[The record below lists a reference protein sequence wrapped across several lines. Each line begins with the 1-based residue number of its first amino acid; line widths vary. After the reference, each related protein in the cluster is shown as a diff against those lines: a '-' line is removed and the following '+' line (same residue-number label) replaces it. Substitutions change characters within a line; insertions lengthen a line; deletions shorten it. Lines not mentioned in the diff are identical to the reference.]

1 MRRTYRSLIALAL
14 AGSLFG
20 SASALA
26 APENYRIDET
36 HSFINFSISHLGFS
50 YLKGRFNE
58 LSGSF
63 VYDPDNPSS
72 NSITVEV
79 KTASIDSNHAERDK
93 HLRGKDFF
101 NVNKYPVATFKTT
114 SFEPK
119 GEDGILKG
127 ELTMLGVTK
136 PIEVEVTF
144 VGAGKDPW
152 GGYRRGYV
160 GKTTIKRSDW
170 GMTYDLGPAAETVDL
185 EFVIEGIRE

>member
-1 MRRTYRSLIALAL
+1 MRMTRPLIAFAL
-14 AGSLFG
+14 AGSLF
-20 SASALA
+20 ASNAMA
-26 APENYRIDET
+26 APETYEIDPT

-50 YLKGRFNE
+50 FLQGRFNDI
-58 LSGSF
+58 SGSF
-63 VYDPDNPSS
+63 VYDADNPRA

-93 HLRGKDFF
+93 HLRGKDFL
-101 NVNKYPVATFKTT
+101 NVDKYPTATFKTT

-119 GEDGILKG
+119 GEDGV
-127 ELTMLGVTK
+127 LTGDLTLHGVTK
-136 PIEVEVTF
+136 PITIDVTF

-152 GGYRRGYV
+152 GGYRRGYS